1 MPTMGERLG
10 SGEQTRGLV
19 AEALRNDTVDRALN
33 ESLRRMMD
41 SVRPDGIFGAAVERD
56 GVTLIPCAEV
66 RSSFGVGGG
75 SGIGPAPA
83 NQAKAAQGGEA
94 TGAEATSGQPAASG
108 GAGGG
113 GGGAARGRPVAVVV
127 TSEGKTRVLPVVDVT
142 KLMVAGMTTLGFV
155 AFMIGQ
161 MVVARSRGRR
171 PGGAMTAMR
180 LARAL
185 RRPLASSGA

>member
-1 MPTMGERLG
+1 MTTMGERLG

-19 AEALRNDTVDRALN
+19 AEALRNETVERTLS

-41 SVRPDGIFGAAVERD
+41 SVRPEGIFGAAVERD
-56 GVTLIPCAEV
+56 GVTIIPCAEV
-66 RSSFGVGGG
+66 WSSFGAGGG
-75 SGIGPAPA
+75 SGLGPAPA
-83 NQAKAAQGGEA
+83 NQAKAGE
-94 TGAEATSGQPAASG
+94 TSQATSGQPATSG

-113 GGGAARGRPVAVVV
+113 GGGTARGRPVAVVV

-171 PGGAMTAMR
+171 PGGAMTAMG

-185 RRPLASSGA
+185 RRPLARSGA

>member
-1 MPTMGERLG
+1 MTTMGERLG
-10 SGEQTRGLV
+10 SGEQTRGL
-19 AEALRNDTVDRALN
+19 ATEALRNEAVERTLS

-41 SVRPDGIFGAAVERD
+41 SVRPEGIFGAAIERD

-66 RSSFGVGGG
+66 WSSFGAGGG
-75 SGIGPAPA
+75 SGFGPAPA
-83 NQAKAAQGGEA
+83 NQAKQAKGAQGE
-94 TGAEATSGQPAASG
+94 EATSGQPAASG
-108 GAGGG
+108 GSGGG
-113 GGGAARGRPVAVVV
+113 GGGGARGRPVAVVV

-171 PGGAMTAMR
+171 LGGAMTAMR

-185 RRPLASSGA
+185 RRPLAPSA

>member
-1 MPTMGERLG
+1 MTTMGERLG

-19 AEALRNDTVDRALN
+19 TEALRNEAVERTLS

-41 SVRPDGIFGAAVERD
+41 SVRPEGIFGAAVERN

-66 RSSFGVGGG
+66 WSSFGAGGG

-83 NQAKAAQGGEA
+83 NQAKAGE
-94 TGAEATSGQPAASG
+94 TSQTTSGQPAASG

-127 TSEGKTRVLPVVDVT
+127 TSEGQTRVLPVVDVT

-161 MVVARSRGRR
+161 MVVARSRGRGPR
-171 PGGAMTAMR
+171 GAMTAMG

-185 RRPLASSGA
+185 RRPLASGGA

>member
-1 MPTMGERLG
+1 MTTMGERLG
-10 SGEQTRGLV
+10 SGEQARGLI
-19 AEALRNDTVDRALN
+19 AEALRNETMDRTLN
-33 ESLRRMMD
+33 EALRRMIE

-56 GVTLIPCAEV
+56 GVTLIPCAEITAN
-66 RSSFGVGGG
+66 FGMGGG

-83 NQAKAAQGGEA
+83 NQAKAAQSGEA
-94 TGAEATSGQPAASG
+94 ASGQPAASG
-108 GAGGG
+108 GSGGG
-113 GGGAARGRPVAVVV
+113 GGGMARGRPVAVVV

-171 PGGAMTAMR
+171 PGGGMTAMG